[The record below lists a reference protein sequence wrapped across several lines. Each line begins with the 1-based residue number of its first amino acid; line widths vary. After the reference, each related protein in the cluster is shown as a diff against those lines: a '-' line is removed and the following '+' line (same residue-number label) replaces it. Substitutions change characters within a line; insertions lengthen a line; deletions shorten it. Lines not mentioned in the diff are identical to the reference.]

1 MERGVQHSTLELG
14 TTNFVIGSNESF
26 LLQWSCSPVL
36 FKHCWRNRTHNLK
49 KHYGEFSGGPDSVF
63 LLLRGLGSISG
74 WGNQATASHVE
85 QSQKKKGKGKGKE
98 NFLLFPDLCMKARFH
113 QFCCLAPPPPMQV
126 TNNPVSE
133 EHNLKIPSTTA
144 NSSFDRSRNLG
155 PEIKKLLHDPQIP
168 PLSFWEEQTSYS
180 FWKEKTCFNHM

>member
-14 TTNFVIGSNESF
+14 TINFVIGSNESF

-85 QSQKKKGKGKGKE
+85 QSQKKKRKRKRKLSAFSWPVYEGTFPPVLLPCSSSSYAGDQQSCLWRTQSE
-98 NFLLFPDLCMKARFH
+98 NPI
-113 QFCCLAPPPPMQV
+113 
-126 TNNPVSE
+126 NYS
-133 EHNLKIPSTTA
+133 
-144 NSSFDRSRNLG
+144 
-155 PEIKKLLHDPQIP
+155 KLLIWQKQKSRPGNQ
-168 PLSFWEEQTSYS
+168 ETSPWS
-180 FWKEKTCFNHM
+180 PNTSPKFLRGANLLQFFKGENLL